1 MSPPDLAARPAEGIT
16 EAPTAPEEQVD
27 PWAGIPPELLHCLG
41 GYDTDSAGG
50 CG

>member
-1 MSPPDLAARPAEGIT
+1 MTHPDLAARPAEGT
-16 EAPTAPEEQVD
+16 AEARIAPEEQVD
-27 PWAGIPPELLHCLG
+27 PWDGIPPELLYCLG